1 MKNYVEFLTGN
12 HIINVAIVCW
22 FAAQGLKIVYNYI
35 RFRKMDLRLFFSSG
49 SMPSSHSALV
59 VGTTTAVAKV
69 AGTQSISFA
78 ISFVIACI
86 VMYDAT
92 GVRRAAGEQA
102 KVLNYMMEHWEETTP
117 EMFQNELKELI
128 GHTPMEVASGAMLGL
143 LIGLVM

>member
-143 LIGLVM
+143 LLGLVL